1 MENPHLT
8 ALEMKHETLDA
19 RIRAEH
25 GRPSSDDLEIARLK
39 KEKLRLKDE
48 LRTG

>member
-8 ALEMKHETLDA
+8 ALESKHAGLDA
-19 RIRAEH
+19 RISAENQ
-25 GRPSSDDLEIARLK
+25 RPQPDAATIAQLK

-48 LRTG
+48 IERR